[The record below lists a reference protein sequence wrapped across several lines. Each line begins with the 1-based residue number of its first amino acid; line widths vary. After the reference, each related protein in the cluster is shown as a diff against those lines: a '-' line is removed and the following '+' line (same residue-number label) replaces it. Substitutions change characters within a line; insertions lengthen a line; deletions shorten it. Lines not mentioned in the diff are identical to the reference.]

1 MKVVLTLTRYRSK
14 HIIFALHAMALFRP
28 SLFFNANISFF
39 QLLGCGKNGTFDIHP
54 DWNQYGIF
62 SVQKDD
68 GNLELL
74 QQDYASWKKAT
85 YGSFIAGWWKFFGC
99 TTMTVLLDP
108 IMAHGTWAGKELFK
122 DVKPSKQTTGNIAVL
137 TRASIRLTKVT
148 SFFKNV
154 PAVEKQMHQADGLL
168 FSVGVGEAPL
178 IRQATFS
185 IWENTEK
192 MKAFAYNMQQ
202 HREVIRKTREEKWYS
217 EEMFARFSVQ
227 YVANQGFNIVKLEAS
242 YKNPI

>member
-28 SLFFNANISFF
+28 SLFFNRNISFS

-62 SVQKDD
+62 SVQNDF
-68 GNLELL
+68 NLELL
-74 QQDYASWKKAT
+74 EKDYNAWKRAN
-85 YGSFIAGWWKFFGC
+85 YGSFIAGWWKIFGC
-99 TTMTVLLDP
+99 TTLTVLLDP
-108 IMAHGTWAGKELFK
+108 ILAHGKWGGKELFK
-122 DVKPSKQTTGNIAVL
+122 DVKPSKPMDGRIAVL
-137 TRASIRLTKVT
+137 TRASIRLNKVQ

-185 IWENTEK
+185 IWENAEK
-192 MKAFAYNMQQ
+192 MKAFAYNMQE
-202 HREVIRKTREEKWYS
+202 HKEVIRKTRDEKWYS
-217 EEMFARFSVQ
+217 EEMFARFSVIH
-227 YVANQGFNIVKLEAS
+227 VANQGFNIAKL
-242 YKNPI
+242 